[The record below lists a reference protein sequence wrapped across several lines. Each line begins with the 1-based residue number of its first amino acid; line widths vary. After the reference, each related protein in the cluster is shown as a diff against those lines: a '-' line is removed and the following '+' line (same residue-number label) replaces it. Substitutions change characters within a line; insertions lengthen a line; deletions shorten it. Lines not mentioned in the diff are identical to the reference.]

1 MLDLSYLGLTNLG
14 PVYHNPS
21 TPRLYVEAIKRGEA
35 DVAHLGPL
43 VVDTGSYTDWIPGR
57 TLIVSDSQTED
68 QTWWGPVNAPIEPSD
83 FESVLDGVRS
93 HLKGRELFVQDCY
106 AGADNDH
113 RIKVRVITEVAWH
126 SLFAR
131 NMLLR
136 EFDRA
141 VLDQFVPD
149 YTILH
154 CPEFKADLDVA
165 DRVGDA
171 SILVDFDRRLAVIG
185 GTSYAGE
192 IKKAIFLVM
201 NYLLPPR
208 GILAMHAAA
217 NVGPRGEVALFAG
230 PTGSGKTTLATQAES
245 PLIADDAL
253 GWSDQGVFNLEGG
266 CHAKVIRLS
275 DEAEPEIYE
284 TTRRFGTLLEN
295 VTLDPNTHRVD
306 LHGGP
311 IENTRSAYPITHLD
325 NIVEGSAGEH
335 PRQIFL
341 LTADT
346 SGVLPPI
353 ARLTPEQAMY
363 YFISG
368 YTGDPDTDRGAS
380 GAGFSTCFGASLLP
394 RHPAVY
400 TTLFG
405 KKIVEHHVTV
415 WLVNTGWT
423 GGPVGTG
430 TRFTIADSR
439 AIVAAAVS
447 YAMTGPTRDFL
458 KDPVF
463 GFCVPR
469 KCRGFPTELLTPRRV
484 WADRDAFDTA
494 ARALAGRFTANF
506 EQYLDHVPP
515 EIAEAGPIPA

>member
-14 PVYHNPS
+14 PVHHNPS

-43 VVDTGSYTDWIPGR
+43 VVNTGTYTDWIPDE
-57 TLIVSDSQTED
+57 TLIVREPLADDEV
-68 QTWWGPVNAPIEPSD
+68 WWGPVNRPIEPSQ
-83 FESVLDGVRS
+83 FEQVLDGVRS
-93 HLKGRELFVQDCY
+93 YLAGRELFVQDCY
-106 AGADNDH
+106 AGADAEH
-113 RIKVRVITEVAWH
+113 RIKVRVITELAWH

-136 EFDRA
+136 ELDRT
-141 VLDQFVPD
+141 VLDQFAPD

-154 CPEFKADLDVA
+154 CPEFRVDLADCDGRAVIA
-165 DRVGDA
+165 
-171 SILVDFDRRLAVIG
+171 VDLDRRLAVIA
-185 GTSYAGE
+185 GTGYAGE
-192 IKKAIFLVM
+192 IKKAIFVVM

-208 GILAMHAAA
+208 GVLALHASA
-217 NVGPRGEVALFAG
+217 NIGPRGEVALFAG

-275 DEAEPEIYE
+275 DEAEPEIFE

-306 LHGGP
+306 LHRGS

-325 NIVEGSAGEH
+325 NIVDGSAGGH

-341 LTADT
+341 LAADT

-368 YTGDPDTDRGAS
+368 YTGDPGVGEGEPVAT
-380 GAGFSTCFGASLLP
+380 FSACFGASLLP

-400 TTLFG
+400 AALLG
-405 KKIVEHHVTV
+405 KKLMEHHVTA

-430 TRFTIADSR
+430 DRFPIAQSR
-439 AIVAAAVS
+439 ALIAAAVS

-469 KCRGFPTELLTPRRV
+469 KCRGFPTERLTPRRM
-484 WADRDAFDTA
+484 WDDPAAYDTA
-494 ARALAGRFTANF
+494 ARRLAGRFVANF
-506 EQYLDHVPP
+506 APFADHVAP
-515 EIAEAGPIPA
+515 EIAEAGPILD